1 MGKIWGK
8 YGGFSPPYSPI
19 FSPYFPHIFYG
30 GIDVLYWCTGVLVY
44 WCTGVLVY
52 WCTGVLVYWCTG
64 VLVYCFCTLLTYP
77 PLQHNIFDVSL
88 THEDYMVVSPYKK
101 GKPADVLVWAERRVT
116 L

>member
-1 MGKIWGK
+1 M
-8 YGGFSPPYSPI
+8 
-19 FSPYFPHIFYG
+19 
-30 GIDVLYWCTGVLVY
+30 YWCTGVLVY

-64 VLVYCFCTLLTYP
+64 ALVHWCTGALVYWCTASVRYLPTHP
-77 PLQHNIFDVSL
+77 SNTIFDVSL

>member
-1 MGKIWGK
+1 M
-8 YGGFSPPYSPI
+8 
-19 FSPYFPHIFYG
+19 
-30 GIDVLYWCTGVLVY
+30 YWCTGVLVY

-88 THEDYMVVSPYKK
+88 THEHYMVVSPYKK

>member
-1 MGKIWGK
+1 MGD
-8 YGGFSPPYSPI
+8 FPPHIP
-19 FSPYFPHIFYG
+19 PYFPHISPIFLWG
-30 GIDVLYWCTGVLVY
+30 NRCTGVLVY

-88 THEDYMVVSPYKK
+88 THEDYVVSPYKK

>member
-1 MGKIWGK
+1 MGKIWGI
-8 YGGFSPPYSPI
+8 FPPI
-19 FSPYFPHIFYG
+19 FPHIFPIFPPYFLWG
-30 GIDVLYWCTGVLVY
+30 NR
-44 WCTGVLVY
+44 CTGVLVY

-101 GKPADVLVWAERRVT
+101 VKPADVLVWAERRVT

>member
-1 MGKIWGK
+1 MGEIWGI
-8 YGGFSPPYSPI
+8 SPPPYSPI

-30 GIDVLYWCTGVLVY
+30 GIDVLVY
-44 WCTGVLVY
+44 WCTASVRYLP
-52 WCTGVLVYWCTG
+52 THPSNT
-64 VLVYCFCTLLTYP
+64 
-77 PLQHNIFDVSL
+77 IFDVSL